1 MNFINWRVLGAFIKK
16 ELTQT
21 LRDRRMR
28 SMLLIAP
35 VIQLTL
41 FGLALHNEVRN
52 IRLAVYAQ
60 PSDTLAWEIGRRAA
74 GTGWFVLTDKVSHN
88 PYEAL
93 DSGQVD
99 AALVAPPEGL
109 TEMVRRHG
117 GGQAQLLVDGSN
129 TVRAQGVVQYLDQ
142 VRQDVIRERVSP
154 GKVEPPRLQL
164 QLRVL
169 YNPTLE
175 SKFFMVPG
183 VLSMLLI
190 LMTLTLTSSSITKEK
205 ERGTFETLLASPIST
220 GTILAGKALPYIIL
234 GLLDLPIILGVAYF
248 LFGVPVRGPIWEL
261 FVAAIAFVGCTVSL
275 GILISTAAQ
284 NQQQAMLG
292 SFLALYP
299 VQMLSGIIYPLENM
313 PKWLVW
319 ITYFNPLRYFAILIR
334 NIMLKGGPL
343 ELFWPNVGCLAVLA
357 VFLLSIAWK
366 KFSPTLN

>member
-1 MNFINWRVLGAFIKK
+1 MNWRVLKAFIKK
-16 ELTQT
+16 ELVQT

-28 SMLLIAP
+28 SMLMIAP
-35 VIQLTL
+35 VLQLTL

-60 PSDTLAWEIGRRAA
+60 PSDSLAWDIGRRAA
-74 GTGWFVLTDKVSHN
+74 GTGWFVLKDKVAN
-88 PYEAL
+88 DPFEAL
-93 DSGQVD
+93 DSGQID
-99 AALVAPPEGL
+99 AALVAPPGGL
-109 TEMVRRHG
+109 TEQVRRDK
-117 GGQAQLLVDGSN
+117 GQVQLLVDGSN
-129 TVRAQGVVQYLDQ
+129 TVRAQGVVQYLDR
-142 VRQDVIRERVSP
+142 VRQDVIHERVSP
-154 GKVEPPRLQL
+154 GEPDRPRLTL
-164 QLRVL
+164 DTRVL

-175 SKFFMVPG
+175 SKYFMVPG

-190 LMTLTLTSSSITKEK
+190 LVTLTLTSSSITREK
-205 ERGTFETLLASPIST
+205 ERGTFETLLASPISP
-220 GTILAGKALPYIIL
+220 GTILVGKALPYILL
-234 GLLDLPIILGVAYF
+234 GLLDMPLILGVAYF
-248 LFGVPVRGPIWEL
+248 VFGVPVRGPIWEL
-261 FVAAIAFVGCTVSL
+261 FVASSAFVGCTVAL

-319 ITYFNPLRYFAILIR
+319 ITYFNPLRYFAVLIR

-357 VFLLSIAWK
+357 MFLLAIAWK
-366 KFSPTLN
+366 RFSPTLN